1 MASRKIIFFDGVCSL
16 CNNFVDYLIDKP
28 SLQDYK
34 FSSIQGET
42 AKELLEKSEI
52 ESLDTVIVYIDGQK
66 LVRSTAALHLLSQIN
81 SFWKIFWI
89 IPTPIRD
96 FFYKL
101 ISKYRYK
108 VFGKRETCR
117 LPTPEEK
124 NRFLD

>member
-1 MASRKIIFFDGVCSL
+1 MVSNKIIFFDGVCSL

-28 SLQDYK
+28 ALQEYK
-34 FSSIQGET
+34 FASLQGET
-42 AKELLEKSEI
+42 AKQLLYKSEI
-52 ESLDTVIVYIDGQK
+52 ESLNTVIVYLGDEK

-89 IPTPIRD
+89 IPAPIRD
-96 FFYKL
+96 LFYKL

-108 VFGKRETCR
+108 IFGKRETCR
-117 LPTPEEK
+117 LPSDEER